1 MRLTELEQY
10 ITNLFDTRD
19 NEYFYKESRVTVFQS
34 PSVR

>member
-19 NEYFYKESRVTVFQS
+19 NEHFYKESGVTVF
-34 PSVR
+34 